1 MSEPLARAG
10 AVALVGVAGLLA
22 MPIVALVTVAGAGAG
37 ASLDAAL
44 ARIVGFTLAQAFI
57 SGVLAVGLALPVAR
71 ALARRRFPG
80 RSLVLA
86 LFSVPLV
93 VPAIVAV
100 LGIVTVMGRGGW
112 LNDGLDRLGLGR
124 VSIYG
129 LAGILI
135 AHVFFNLPLAVR
147 LILPGW
153 AAIPIR
159 SWQVASQ
166 LGLAGWTLFRW
177 LEWPVVRPLAV
188 RAAAVVVLICLTSFV
203 IPLALGG
210 GPRTT
215 TMEVAIY
222 QALRFDADLGRVAVI
237 ALVQVGICA
246 ALVVAARRLV
256 ALPSLAAPRLA
267 VLAAPLDDTTLA
279 RWSDGAAVVVAAL
292 FVALPLAAVVARAL
306 QGDPGVLL
314 TGAVVRAVAASLAV
328 ASAAA
333 VLALGL
339 GWLILVLARHLRFRL
354 ARPALAD
361 LAELPLLAILVV
373 PPLALGSGLFV
384 LIRPW
389 ADPGVLALPTVALVN
404 ALMGLPWVVAALA
417 PAMRAAAQHHE
428 RLCAS
433 LGIAGLDRL
442 RLIDWPVLR
451 RAAGTGLGLVAA
463 YAVGDLGVIALF
475 GSDRAPTLPLVLYQ
489 QLGAYR
495 MDEAAVLAL
504 VLVSLCTGLLLG
516 LERLLGGRAAA
527 R

>member
-10 AVALVGVAGLLA
+10 ILALAGVAVLLA
-22 MPIVALVTVAGAGAG
+22 MPIVALVAVAGAGAG
-37 ASLDAAL
+37 AGFDAGL
-44 ARIVGFTLAQAFI
+44 ARIVGFTLAQA
-57 SGVLAVGLALPVAR
+57 VLSALLSVGLALPVAR

-86 LFSVPLV
+86 LFAVPLV
-93 VPAIVAV
+93 VPAVVAV
-100 LGIVTVMGRGGW
+100 LGIVTVLGRGGW
-112 LNDGLDRLGLGR
+112 LNDVLDRLGQER

-153 AAIPIR
+153 TAIPTR

-166 LGLAGWTLFRW
+166 LGLAGWTLFRR
-177 LEWPVVRPLAV
+177 LEWPVLRPLVV

-210 GPRTT
+210 GPRNT

-246 ALVVAARRLV
+246 TLVLAARRLV
-256 ALPSLAAPRLA
+256 ALPALAPPRRA
-267 VLAAPLDDTTLA
+267 VLAAPLDDTAAA
-279 RWSDGAAVVVAAL
+279 RWRDGLALGVAVLFVSLPLLAVVG
-292 FVALPLAAVVARAL
+292 RAL
-306 QGDPGVLL
+306 AGDPGVLL
-314 TGAVVRAVAASLAV
+314 TAAVARAIAASLAV

-373 PPLALGSGLFV
+373 PPLALGAGLFV

-389 ADPGVLALPTVALVN
+389 VDPGALALPVVALVN

-433 LGIAGLDRL
+433 LGIAGFDRL

-451 RAAGTGLGLVAA
+451 PAAGTGLGLVAA

-475 GSDRAPTLPLVLYQ
+475 GSDRAPTLPLLLYQ

-495 MDEAAVLAL
+495 MEEAAVLAL
-504 VLVSLCTGLLLG
+504 VLVCLCAGLLLG
-516 LERLLGGRAAA
+516 LERLVAGRAAA

>member
-10 AVALVGVAGLLA
+10 VAALAAVALLLA
-22 MPIVALVTVAGAGAG
+22 MPILALVTVAGPGAG
-37 ASLDAAL
+37 RVLDPGL
-44 ARIVGFTLAQAFI
+44 ARIVGFTLAQA
-57 SGVLAVGLALPVAR
+57 VLSAVFSVGLALPVAR
-71 ALARRRFPG
+71 ALARRHFPG
-80 RSLVLA
+80 RPLVLA
-86 LFSVPLV
+86 LFAVPLV

-100 LGIVTVMGRGGW
+100 LGIVTVLGRGGW
-112 LNDGLDRLGLGR
+112 LNDGLDRLGLAR

-153 AAIPIR
+153 TAIPPR

-166 LGLAGWTLFRW
+166 LGLAGWTLFRL
-177 LEWPVVRPLAV
+177 LEWPVLRPLAI
-188 RAAAVVVLICLTSFV
+188 RAAAVVMLICLTSFV

-222 QALRFDADLGRVAVI
+222 QALRFDADLGRVAEI
-237 ALVQVGICA
+237 ALLQVVICA
-246 ALVVAARRLV
+246 VLVLAARRLV
-256 ALPSLAAPRLA
+256 ALPSLATPRQA
-267 VLAAPLDDTTLA
+267 VLAAPLDDTEVA
-279 RWSDGAAVVVAAL
+279 RWRDAAAVAAAAL
-292 FVALPLAAVVARAL
+292 FVALPLLAVVVRAL
-306 QGDPGVLL
+306 GGDLGVLL
-314 TGAVVRAVAASLAV
+314 TTPVLRAVSASLAV
-328 ASAAA
+328 ASTAA

-354 ARPALAD
+354 ARPTLAD
-361 LAELPLLAILVV
+361 LTELPLLAILVV
-373 PPLALGSGLFV
+373 PPLALGAGLFV

-389 ADPGVLALPTVALVN
+389 ADPGALALPAVALVN
-404 ALMGLPWVVAALA
+404 ALMGLPWVVATLA
-417 PAMRAAAQHHE
+417 PGMRAAAQHHE

-463 YAVGDLGVIALF
+463 YAVGDLGVVALF
-475 GSDRAPTLPLVLYQ
+475 GSDRAPTLPLLLYQ

-504 VLVSLCTGLLLG
+504 LLVCLCTGLLLG
-516 LERLLGGRAAA
+516 LERLLAGRAAA

>member
-1 MSEPLARAG
+1 MNEPLARAG
-10 AVALVGVAGLLA
+10 AVALAAVALLLVS
-22 MPIVALVTVAGAGAG
+22 PIVALLTVAGSGTG
-37 ASLDAAL
+37 AAL
-44 ARIVGFTLAQAFI
+44 DPALGRIVAFTLVQALL
-57 SGVLAVGLALPVAR
+57 SAVLSVGLAVPVAR
-71 ALARRRFPG
+71 AIARRRFPG
-80 RSLVLA
+80 RSAVLV

-93 VPAIVAV
+93 IPAIVAV
-100 LGIVTVMGRGGW
+100 LGIVTVLGRGGW
-112 LNDGLDRLGLGR
+112 LNDGLDRMGLQR

-129 LAGILI
+129 LGGILI

-153 AAIPIR
+153 ASIPSR

-166 LGLAGWTLFRW
+166 LGMTRWTLFRL
-177 LEWPVVRPLAV
+177 LEWPVVRPLVV
-188 RAAAVVVLICLTSFV
+188 RALAVVGLICLTSFV

-237 ALVQVGICA
+237 ALVQVVICA
-246 ALVVAARRLV
+246 VLVVAARRLV
-256 ALPSLAAPRLA
+256 ALPSLATPRQVA
-267 VLAAPLDDTTLA
+267 LAAPLDDTPGA
-279 RWSDGAAVVVAAL
+279 RWLDAAAIAAAAL
-292 FVALPLAAVVARAL
+292 FVALPLLAVLARAL
-306 QGDPGVLL
+306 GGDPGVLL
-314 TGAVVRAVAASLAV
+314 SGAVLRAVAASLAV
-328 ASAAA
+328 AAAA
-333 VLALGL
+333 AMLALGL
-339 GWLILVLARHLRFRL
+339 GWLILVLARHLRSRL

-373 PPLALGSGLFV
+373 PPLALGAGLFV
-384 LIRPW
+384 LVRPW
-389 ADPGVLALPTVALVN
+389 ADPGALALPVVALVN

-442 RLIDWPVLR
+442 VVVDWPVLR

-463 YAVGDLGVIALF
+463 YSVGDLGVIALF
-475 GSDRAPTLPLVLYQ
+475 GSDRAPTLPLLLYQ
-489 QLGAYR
+489 KLGAYR

-504 VLVSLCTGLLLG
+504 LLVCLCAGLLLG
-516 LERLLGGRAAA
+516 LERLVGGHAAA